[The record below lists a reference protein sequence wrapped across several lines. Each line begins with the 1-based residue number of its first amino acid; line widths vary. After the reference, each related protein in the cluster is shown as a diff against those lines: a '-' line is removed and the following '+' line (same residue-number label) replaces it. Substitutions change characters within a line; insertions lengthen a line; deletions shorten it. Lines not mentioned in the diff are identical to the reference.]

1 MESKEVIA
9 QKIIQLLEETPFLTA
24 RQVSDALDS
33 PDVDKS
39 IVNSVMYLDEKKRF
53 LKDESPRPQWSL
65 NPQTYQHESKS
76 KSSESGS
83 NPSDVSTG
91 MESSDKYGVAGLR
104 EWQIEALSAWEDAGC
119 RGIVEAVTGAGKT
132 RLAMAAIARELNLG
146 GKVAVIVP
154 SRELQRQ
161 WEREMHVYFGS
172 ADIGLLGNGNSDS
185 LLEND
190 ILIAVVNSASQND
203 LGLLGGELGLLIA
216 DECHRLGAEKFQ
228 LALEEGFA
236 SRLGLSA
243 TRERADGAHET
254 ILAPYFGDVVYT
266 IGYEEAIAGGY
277 ISGVKVALIEVEF
290 SDFEKT
296 EFDEYSTAI
305 SESQL
310 ELTRK
315 FGIAI
320 EPYSRFMEEVNQLAM
335 FGDRR
340 EGIAAKR
347 YISAVNKRRK
357 LLANTPRKIEV
368 LSFLIS
374 SIKNSN
380 RTIIFTETISGVE
393 EIHALLIRKG
403 VKAERLH
410 SGLSA
415 SERVGA
421 LHRFETGLSQAM
433 VAARV
438 LDEGIDVPEADL
450 AVIISATKTRRQ
462 MIQRMGR
469 VIRPKKDG
477 RPARF
482 VLVYVVGTS
491 EDPSSG
497 AHDAFFDEIIKISKE
512 SETFKYDLDDIELTN
527 FLRP

>member
-39 IVNSVMYLDEKKRF
+39 IVNSIMYLDEKKRF

-190 ILIAVVNSASQND
+190 ILIAVVNSASQ
-203 LGLLGGELGLLIA
+203 
-216 DECHRLGAEKFQ
+216 K
-228 LALEEGFA
+228 
-236 SRLGLSA
+236 
-243 TRERADGAHET
+243 
-254 ILAPYFGDVVYT
+254 
-266 IGYEEAIAGGY
+266 
-277 ISGVKVALIEVEF
+277 
-290 SDFEKT
+290 
-296 EFDEYSTAI
+296 
-305 SESQL
+305 
-310 ELTRK
+310 
-315 FGIAI
+315 
-320 EPYSRFMEEVNQLAM
+320 
-335 FGDRR
+335 
-340 EGIAAKR
+340 
-347 YISAVNKRRK
+347 
-357 LLANTPRKIEV
+357 
-368 LSFLIS
+368 
-374 SIKNSN
+374 
-380 RTIIFTETISGVE
+380 
-393 EIHALLIRKG
+393 
-403 VKAERLH
+403 
-410 SGLSA
+410 
-415 SERVGA
+415 
-421 LHRFETGLSQAM
+421 
-433 VAARV
+433 
-438 LDEGIDVPEADL
+438 
-450 AVIISATKTRRQ
+450 
-462 MIQRMGR
+462 
-469 VIRPKKDG
+469 
-477 RPARF
+477 
-482 VLVYVVGTS
+482 
-491 EDPSSG
+491 
-497 AHDAFFDEIIKISKE
+497 
-512 SETFKYDLDDIELTN
+512 
-527 FLRP
+527 